1 MRILSNHPPRA
12 NRTAARISGLWWAV
26 CLLFLLPQ
34 GGHGTEGRAD
44 FIPLPDSVLIPKDD
58 PASGTAKM
66 AIQALSGSSGFRLPD
81 SLVIHNEDGNV
92 VYDQE
97 KGTINYT
104 GDGKKLLY
112 VRTGEGHE
120 IYASEVRIKM
130 DETVAEFV
138 GPLVIYYGDTLTYAE
153 SGSYD
158 WQIGYARANKIRAK
172 VQGMLVRGS
181 AAEYKKDSKGRTY
194 MVIHDGYLSSEDV
207 RVPQMWVGTG
217 ELTVYPG
224 DYGRVSR
231 LSIATAHHEM
241 RVPIL
246 GWLPIT
252 HSLNPEEGYMPMPG
266 AKSIWGIYLCN
277 RYGFLLGNRRT
288 DGAVPTADYLATAL
302 LDYRVRRGVAGGVE
316 LRNLKDRHRYGD
328 ARGLS
333 IYFAADKHPN
343 INPVR
348 QARKQTKHNRYRLS
362 LSTIHKFSQSKKDTS
377 HGAVWSMGVDI
388 NALGDGYMLQDFFED
403 EARVNNRPDN
413 NVRLV
418 RRDKRSQTMFFARFA
433 PNNYYSTDERAEIS
447 YYRTRTAIGKSSIT
461 YETRNSASV
470 MHQFL
475 TCDQRMTYQ
484 QRLRTL
490 RDEDV
495 RNYYLRLLNDG
506 HYARLN
512 STHEL
517 TTSVKVLRFLNITPK
532 VGGGFAGYYGVDE
545 VGADNRFFGYVGCD
559 FDIKFYRHFPS
570 VRIPLLGI
578 NGLYH
583 VFHPYAGVSHGTI
596 SSSNPLVPEVD
607 TWSTRLGGST
617 VNPMPLDLM
626 EFTGIDGWGRWTVW
640 RLGVRNTLSTVYDG
654 ETRSFLNWNLFLDYN
669 IDNPN
674 TESIFSNLYS
684 IVELD
689 MTRQCRLVLE
699 TQTPTVK
706 EGDGFYQYNTSLQW
720 MVSSW
725 LETQIG
731 HRYIKD
737 HPIQGD
743 ANYAYIQG
751 NIRLNERY
759 TIAARVSWDTKE
771 DRVPIQQFSFSRKL
785 GAWYTGATLMFRDNG
800 GKKETGFGISFTL
813 GETGTSFPIDFF

>member
-12 NRTAARISGLWWAV
+12 NRTAAHISGLWWAV

-34 GGHGTEGRAD
+34 GGHGAEGRAD

-302 LDYRVRRGVAGGVE
+302 LDYFTASDNVDGDYELKLENGEIVLRGSADLE
-316 LRNLKDRHRYGD
+316 L
-328 ARGLS
+328 AEEE
-333 IYFAADKHPN
+333 ADKLGPDVE
-343 INPVR
+343 PEEVPFESGR
-348 QARKQTKHNRYRLS
+348 FT
-362 LSTIHKFSQSKKDTS
+362 
-377 HGAVWSMGVDI
+377 VDDSAI
-388 NALGDGYMLQDFFED
+388 DYNTVGEYTDGL
-403 EARVNNRPDN
+403 
-413 NVRLV
+413 
-418 RRDKRSQTMFFARFA
+418 
-433 PNNYYSTDERAEIS
+433 I
-447 YYRTRTAIGKSSIT
+447 
-461 YETRNSASV
+461 
-470 MHQFL
+470 
-475 TCDQRMTYQ
+475 
-484 QRLRTL
+484 
-490 RDEDV
+490 
-495 RNYYLRLLNDG
+495 
-506 HYARLN
+506 
-512 STHEL
+512 
-517 TTSVKVLRFLNITPK
+517 VKVTDK
-532 VGGGFAGYYGVDE
+532 AGNQREAKY
-545 VGADNRFFGYVGCD
+545 
-559 FDIKFYRHFPS
+559 
-570 VRIPLLGI
+570 
-578 NGLYH
+578 
-583 VFHPYAGVSHGTI
+583 
-596 SSSNPLVPEVD
+596 
-607 TWSTRLGGST
+607 
-617 VNPMPLDLM
+617 
-626 EFTGIDGWGRWTVW
+626 
-640 RLGVRNTLSTVYDG
+640 TVYIYDK
-654 ETRSFLNWNLFLDYN
+654 E
-669 IDNPN
+669 N
-674 TESIFSNLYS
+674 T
-684 IVELD
+684 VP
-689 MTRQCRLVLE
+689 
-699 TQTPTVK
+699 PTLQLK
-706 EGDGFYQYNTSLQW
+706 EGDLKTVNLDAMTEEINWGNDYVEKAEDVNG
-720 MVSSW
+720 
-725 LETQIG
+725 ID
-731 HRYIKD
+731 IK
-737 HPIQGD
+737 
-743 ANYAYIQG
+743 N
-751 NIRLNERY
+751 
-759 TIAARVSWDTKE
+759 RVSADVSDLDVTTEGEYPVTIYVE
-771 DRVPIQQFSFSRKL
+771 DFVGNRTEIPV
-785 GAWYTGATLMFRDNG
+785 TLQV
-800 GKKETGFGISFTL
+800 KKPE
-813 GETGTSFPIDFF
+813 